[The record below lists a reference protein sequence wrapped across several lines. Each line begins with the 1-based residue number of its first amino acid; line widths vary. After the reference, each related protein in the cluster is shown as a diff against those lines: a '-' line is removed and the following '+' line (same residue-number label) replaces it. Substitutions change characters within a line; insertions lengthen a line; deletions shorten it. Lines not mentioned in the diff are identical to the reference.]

1 MAKTGERRTT
11 MTKQQ
16 ERLVHNIKKIILV
29 ASLALMLLV
38 TVVVF
43 FQTRPSGLSNL
54 RPNPYKPEDFVIQD
68 GYMTC
73 LAGESWLGV
82 DVSHHQG
89 SIRWDEVVDS
99 GIRFAM
105 IRLGHRA
112 VSDGVIRLDT
122 YWEENFTGARNA
134 GLPIGVYFYSQAI
147 SVEEAREEAAFVLDV
162 LKGQRLEFPVVF
174 DWEIY
179 SENGRNAN
187 LDPETVNACAIAFCE
202 EIAKAGYEPMVYFNL
217 DLANRFWDLETF
229 QQKGYP
235 FWLAMYRSTMNWP
248 YEAQMWQYTE
258 TGRVDGIDTPV
269 DLNLY
274 FP

>member
-1 MAKTGERRTT
+1 

-29 ASLALMLLV
+29 VSLALMLLV

-43 FQTRPSGLSNL
+43 FQTRPSGLSHL

-89 SIRWDEVVDS
+89 SIRWDEVAAS

-122 YWEENFTGARNA
+122 YWKENFTGARNA

-147 SVEEAREEAAFVLDV
+147 SVEEAREEAAFVLDI

>member
-1 MAKTGERRTT
+1 
-11 MTKQQ
+11 
-16 ERLVHNIKKIILV
+16 V
-29 ASLALMLLV
+29 
-38 TVVVF
+38 
-43 FQTRPSGLSNL
+43 
-54 RPNPYKPEDFVIQD
+54 
-68 GYMTC
+68 
-73 LAGESWLGV
+73 
-82 DVSHHQG
+82 
-89 SIRWDEVVDS
+89 
-99 GIRFAM
+99 
-105 IRLGHRA
+105 
-112 VSDGVIRLDT
+112 LDT
-122 YWEENFTGARNA
+122 
-134 GLPIGVYFYSQAI
+134 
-147 SVEEAREEAAFVLDV
+147 
-162 LKGQRLEFPVVF
+162 LKGMPLDFPVVF

>member
-1 MAKTGERRTT
+1 MVEDINYFEFLISENPKSDKAARFKYMNIESLINNMEMWENNPDNFDTGLYAYLNRIT
-11 MTKQQ
+11 
-16 ERLVHNIKKIILV
+16 
-29 ASLALMLLV
+29 LLS
-38 TVVVF
+38 
-43 FQTRPSGLSNL
+43 RDDM
-54 RPNPYKPEDFVIQD
+54 ED
-68 GYMTC
+68 
-73 LAGESWLGV
+73 
-82 DVSHHQG
+82 
-89 SIRWDEVVDS
+89 DS
-99 GIRFAM
+99 
-105 IRLGHRA
+105 
-112 VSDGVIRLDT
+112 
-122 YWEENFTGARNA
+122 
-134 GLPIGVYFYSQAI
+134 
-147 SVEEAREEAAFVLDV
+147 
-162 LKGQRLEFPVVF
+162 LKGKVNLMTIHASKGLEFPVVF

>member
-1 MAKTGERRTT
+1 

-54 RPNPYKPEDFVIQD
+54 RPNPYKPEYFVIQD

-89 SIRWDEVVDS
+89 SIRWDEVAAS

-147 SVEEAREEAAFVLDV
+147 SVEEARQEASFVLDV